1 MTTPSLE
8 FLPVANG
15 DMTLITTK
23 NNKKILID
31 CNYREPSEDVVD
43 VKEMLRSR
51 LKTNEDGQLYLD
63 VFVVTHPDQDHTR
76 GFRELFHTGDPST
89 WSEKKD
95 KIIINEIWSSPRV
108 FRRAS
113 RKVQK
118 ADKNNTLCEDARAIN
133 TEAKRRANLYK
144 DTKKIG
150 QLGDRIIIL
159 THDEDGKTEGY
170 EGIIAALDS
179 SFIADKSGI
188 DDNSLTAR
196 LLGPADRVEVT
207 DENVLEKND
216 SSAIINFG
224 LTDENGN
231 VVNFLNGGDAGVGCW
246 RHLNTR
252 LKKNKNTDYLKYDI
266 LQAPHH
272 CSWRSLSEDSESG
285 CAEKGIEP
293 KVDQD
298 AYDSLSHANEE
309 ALIIS
314 SSKPFGDSTPPS
326 KKAREKFKEVLKDK
340 DGTFYCVADSKSNGK
355 QTLLVVE
362 LKDGKALKRKAA
374 VNFAN
379 TQNPAAVQKKAQ
391 PAYA

>member
-1 MTTPSLE
+1 MATPSIE

-15 DMTLITTK
+15 DMTLISTK

-31 CNYREPSEDVVD
+31 CNFREPSVDVVD

-51 LKTNEDGQLYLD
+51 LETNEDGQLYLD

-76 GFRELFHTGDPST
+76 GFKELFHTGESST
-89 WSEKKD
+89 WSEKKN

-118 ADKNNTLCEDARAIN
+118 ADKNNTLCEDAKAIN
-133 TEAKRRANLYK
+133 KEAKRRANLYK
-144 DTKKIG
+144 ETKKIG
-150 QLGDRIIIL
+150 QLGDRIVIL

-207 DENVLEKND
+207 DEDVLQKND

-224 LTDENGN
+224 LTEESGN
-231 VVNFLNGGDAGVGCW
+231 IVNFLNGGDAGVGCW
-246 RHLNTR
+246 RYLNKR
-252 LKKNKNTDYLKYDI
+252 MEQDSNTDYLKYDI

-272 CSWRSLSEDSESG
+272 CSWRSLSEDSESD
-285 CAEKGIEP
+285 CEEKGIEP

-314 SSKPFGDSTPPS
+314 SSNTFGDNTPPS
-326 KKAREKFKEVLKDK
+326 KKARKKYKEVLKDK
-340 DGTFYCVADSKSNGK
+340 NGIFYCVADSKKGGK
-355 QTLLVVE
+355 QTSLMVE
-362 LKDGKALKRKAA
+362 LKDGKASKRKTP
-374 VNFAN
+374 VNFSN
-379 TQNPAAVQKKAQ
+379 TPNPAAVQKKAQ

>member
-1 MTTPSLE
+1 MATPSIE

-15 DMTLITTK
+15 DMTLISTK

-31 CNYREPSEDVVD
+31 CNFREPSVDVVD

-51 LKTNEDGQLYLD
+51 LETNEDGQLYLD

-76 GFRELFHTGDPST
+76 GFKELFHTGEPST
-89 WSEKKD
+89 WSEKNN

-118 ADKNNTLCEDARAIN
+118 ADKNNTLCEDAKAIN
-133 TEAKRRANLYK
+133 KEAKRRANLYK
-144 DTKKIG
+144 ETKKIG
-150 QLGDRIIIL
+150 QLGDRIVIL

-207 DENVLEKND
+207 DEDVLQKND

-224 LTDENGN
+224 LTEESGN
-231 VVNFLNGGDAGVGCW
+231 IVNFLNGGDAGVGCW
-246 RHLNTR
+246 RYLNKR
-252 LKKNKNTDYLKYDI
+252 MEQDSNTDYLKYDI

-272 CSWRSLSEDSESG
+272 CSWRSLSEDSESD
-285 CAEKGIEP
+285 CEEKGIEP

-314 SSKPFGDSTPPS
+314 SSNTFGDNTPPS
-326 KKAREKFKEVLKDK
+326 KKARKKYKEVLKDK
-340 DGTFYCVADSKSNGK
+340 NGIFYCVADSKKGGK
-355 QTLLVVE
+355 QTSLMVE
-362 LKDGKALKRKAA
+362 LKDGKASKRKTP
-374 VNFAN
+374 VNFSN
-379 TQNPAAVQKKAQ
+379 TPNPAAVQKKAQ